1 MVELIFLG
9 TGGAVA
15 TAARDNTSYV
25 LDGGDRYSLV
35 DCSGSVIGKLRK
47 AGLDPLRLDSVFI
60 THVHPDHI
68 FGLPSLIH
76 SLFLDEGLIK
86 LYGSPETIRFCGELL
101 DLFQLREPK
110 IRMRVEFIPLAPGRE
125 VALDGST
132 RVMSFR
138 VPHSPASLGY
148 HFILQEGNK
157 ELVCTG
163 DTPPVAEVFDR
174 ARGKDFLV
182 HDCSAPERFFEMVPV
197 LRTMHTSALELG
209 LRAQDAGV
217 RCLIPCHFFGEVDY
231 PFSDIED
238 EIRAHYTGRL
248 ILPCDLMRI
257 GLAE

>member
-15 TAARDNTSYV
+15 TAERDNTSYV
-25 LDGGDRYSLV
+25 LDAGGRFSLI
-35 DCSGSVIGKLRK
+35 DCSGSVMGNLRR
-47 AGLDPLRLDSVFI
+47 AGLDPLRLGFLFI
-60 THVHPDHI
+60 THVHPDHV

-86 LYGSPETIRFCGELL
+86 LYGSPETVRFCGELL
-101 DLFQLREPK
+101 DLFHLREPRIK
-110 IRMRVEFIPLAPGRE
+110 MRVEFIPLTPGRE
-125 VALDGST
+125 FTLEGST
-132 RVMSFR
+132 RVASFR

-148 HFILQEGNK
+148 HFSLGEGNK

-163 DTPPVAEVFDR
+163 DTPPLADVFDR

-209 LRAQDAGV
+209 RWAQDAGV
-217 RCLIPCHFFGEVDY
+217 QCLIPCHFFGEVDY
-231 PFSDIED
+231 PFSDIEN
-238 EIRAHYTGRL
+238 EIRLHYDGRL
-248 ILPCDLMRI
+248 ILPRDLMKI
-257 GLAE
+257 TLAE